1 MNIVIR
7 TAFIQQNIAYIQAGA
22 GIVIDSVPEREYVES
37 LNKAKAMWQAK
48 QMAEV
53 QYDFND

>member
-53 QYDFND
+53 QHDFNE